1 MNIDCNLS
9 QGLTGNPEID
19 AEIIKERV
27 MHLILWH
34 GVLSSCE
41 YKQKAYQSRINYIVR
56 RLER

>member
-1 MNIDCNLS
+1 MIIDCALG
-9 QGLTGNPEID
+9 QGLTGNTEID

-27 MHLILWH
+27 IHLIMWH

-41 YKQKAYQSRINYIVR
+41 YKQKAYQSRINYIVW

>member
-1 MNIDCNLS
+1 MNIDCALG
-9 QGLTGNPEID
+9 QELTGNPEID

-41 YKQKAYQSRINYIVR
+41 YKQEAYQSRINYIVR

>member
-1 MNIDCNLS
+1 MNIACELC

-27 MHLILWH
+27 IHLIMWH

>member
-1 MNIDCNLS
+1 MNIDCTLG
-9 QGLTGNPEID
+9 QELTGNPEID

-27 MHLILWH
+27 VHLILWH